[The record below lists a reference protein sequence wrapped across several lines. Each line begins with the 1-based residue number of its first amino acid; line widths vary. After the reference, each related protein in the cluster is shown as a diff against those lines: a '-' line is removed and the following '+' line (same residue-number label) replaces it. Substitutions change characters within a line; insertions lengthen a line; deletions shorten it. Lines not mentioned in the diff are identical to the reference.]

1 MATFSGS
8 PRVLK
13 GGLVLADAQTAAV
26 QRVIVLQYNPES
38 LSRTLQAQATG
49 GGGEADRAQ
58 ALRLRG
64 PAVETFKM
72 DAIVDAIDQ
81 LEESDPDAVEMGI
94 HPQLAALEAILHPT
108 SARLISNNS
117 LAASGRLEILPM
129 ESPLLLFVWSK
140 RRILPVR
147 ITELNITEEAFDTAL
162 NPIRAKVGLG
172 FRVLSVDD
180 LGFAHKGGSLFLGYL
195 QQKEELAARAA
206 PGLLSTLGLAG
217 IP

>member
-13 GGLVLADAQTAAV
+13 GGLVLTDSQTAAV
-26 QRVIVLQYNPES
+26 QRVIVLQYNPSTISRS
-38 LSRTLQAQATG
+38 LQVQASG
-49 GGGEADRAQ
+49 SEAERSQ

-72 DAIVDAIDQ
+72 EAVVDAIDQ
-81 LEESDPDAVEMGI
+81 LEEHDADAEEVGI
-94 HPQLAALEAILHPT
+94 HPQLAALEALLHP
-108 SARLISNNS
+108 SSQRLISNDA
-117 LAASGRLEILPM
+117 LAASGSLEIVPM
-129 ESPLLLFVWSK
+129 ESPLVLFVWSK
-140 RRILPVR
+140 QRIVPVR
-147 ITELNITEEAFDTAL
+147 MTELSVTEEAFDTAL

-180 LGFAHKGGSLFLGYL
+180 LGFGHRGGSLFLNYL
-195 QQKEELAARAA
+195 QRKEELAGRAA
-206 PGLLSTLGLAG
+206 PGLLGTLGIAG